1 MIWKKILKTFLIKK
15 INTLEPFYMN
25 LVRLLL
31 RNIMYQKKKLTVRKE
46 LIENYNTE
54 LVISIGADVDVN
66 VNQWQHLLKV
76 SA

>member
-1 MIWKKILKTFLIKK
+1 
-15 INTLEPFYMN
+15 MN

-31 RNIMYQKKKLTVRKE
+31 RNITYQKKKLTVRKE

-54 LVISIGADVDVN
+54 LVISIGADVDVS